1 MPLSIKISELTLRL
15 EEFSVSPKST
25 LIILGRCHSGRLTT
39 TLRWMESRY
48 NTSEYPHHTNFSHG
62 PFIAYSVKGLTVV
75 RTYAYELF
83 GLDNFSDRGIAFY
96 KPFSVYL
103 AYKYIVV
110 IDDSTLAPGLEDY
123 IISAYND
130 SCDIITVVRD
140 ETLASGFLLAPGL
153 EDYIISAY
161 DDLCDTI
168 TVVGDEILVSDFA
181 YSNDAKDISKER
193 EERIKDAMDGKSFG
207 YSLARLQVLYG
218 LLKLEQK
225 ETFAGGNLSYN
236 EVSDSLINVL
246 STRCAI
252 EDVKSMISLLLS
264 CANRI
269 SHNSMLKNEYIET
282 LIRAKQ
288 YAVLLEDQQVLD
300 DVNRII
306 DKYLSKKD
314 SLEFLFAGC
323 FDVCISESLKNK
335 LIK

>member
-96 KPFSVYL
+96 KPFSVYP

-123 IISAYND
+123 IISAYDD
-130 SCDIITVVRD
+130 SCDIITVVGD
-140 ETLASGFLLAPGL
+140 ETLVSNFL
-153 EDYIISAY
+153 
-161 DDLCDTI
+161 
-168 TVVGDEILVSDFA
+168 
-181 YSNDAKDISKER
+181 YSNDAKDISRER
-193 EERIKDAMDGKSFG
+193 EERIKDAMNGKSFG
-207 YSLARLQVLYG
+207 YGLARLQVLYG

-236 EVSDSLINVL
+236 EVSDGLRNVF

-252 EDVKSMISLLLS
+252 EDVRSMISLLLS

-269 SHNSMLKNEYIET
+269 SHNSMLENEYIDT

-300 DVNRII
+300 DVDRII
-306 DKYLSKKD
+306 DEYLSKKEP
-314 SLEFLFAGC
+314 SAFLFAGC
-323 FDVCISESLKNK
+323 FDVCVSDSLKNK